1 MVHPAVVSLAIIGGG
16 VVGAITG
23 VFVNSIGKTLRSY
36 LKMGSHSYGEFR
48 DYAFRP
54 FNDLQILPTYLM
66 ISLTT
71 PVVISMLFMT
81 ITSYF
86 GIGTMPGVAISVWIM
101 IGLFFMGMYSMDD
114 KAKKHVDFY
123 TVMLGYVIVASF
135 LLYNLE
141 FFSESYLNSLK
152 VMLLCILIREIN
164 DRHYSSVNQLNARP
178 SILQHMY
185 WEPIFVAEMMETFI
199 RRQGIFRLE

>member
-1 MVHPAVVSLAIIGGG
+1 MIG
-16 VVGAITG
+16 
-23 VFVNSIGKTLRSY
+23 
-36 LKMGSHSYGEFR
+36 
-48 DYAFRP
+48 
-54 FNDLQILPTYLM
+54 
-66 ISLTT
+66 LTI
-71 PVVISMLFMT
+71 PVVISMIFMT

-86 GIGTMPGVAISVWIM
+86 GLTQGVAVSVWIM

-114 KAKKHVDFY
+114 KAKKHIDFY

-135 LLYNLE
+135 LLNRLE
-141 FFSESYLNSLK
+141 FFNESYLNSLK

-164 DRHYSSVNQLNARP
+164 DRHYPSVSQLNTRP